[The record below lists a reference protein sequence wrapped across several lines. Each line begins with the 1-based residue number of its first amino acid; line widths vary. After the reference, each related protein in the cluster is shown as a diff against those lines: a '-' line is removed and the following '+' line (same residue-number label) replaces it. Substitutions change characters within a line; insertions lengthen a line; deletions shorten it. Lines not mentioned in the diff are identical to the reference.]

1 MSLLKTEYFT
11 YDDYKKWDDGV
22 RYELIDGLP
31 YAMSPAPSWF
41 HQDVS
46 LKIANIISNFLK
58 GKQCKVFVSPFDVRL
73 NYGAEDD
80 IVVQPDVTV
89 ICDRSKLGKKGGGCN
104 GVPDMVVEILSPST
118 ARMDRFTKYN
128 KYRQFGVWEYWI
140 VDPAHKIVETHML
153 DNGNYIKQTY
163 IETDTVPVHV
173 LDGCFIE
180 LADVFADIDIEIND
194 EY

>member
-1 MSLLKTEYFT
+1 MLQLKTEYFT
-11 YDDYKKWDDGV
+11 YDDYKKWDDGI
-22 RYELIDGLP
+22 RCELIDGLP

-41 HQDVS
+41 HQEVGF
-46 LKIANIISNFLK
+46 KIAQKISIFLE
-58 GKQCKVFVSPFDVRL
+58 GKPCKVFVAPFDVRL
-73 NYGAEDD
+73 NFTAEDD
-80 IVVQPDVTV
+80 IVVQPDITV
-89 ICDRSKLGKKGGGCN
+89 ICDRSKLSKKGGGCN

-128 KYRQFGVWEYWI
+128 KYRMFGVREYWI
-140 VDPAHKIVETHML
+140 VDPAHKIVETHIL
-153 DNGNYIKQTY
+153 NNGNYIKYTY

-173 LDGCFIE
+173 LDGCNIE